1 MKKKGLGR
9 GLEALLGEK
18 SKPAQDGATITS
30 LPLGALQAGKY
41 QPRQKMDSG
50 PLQELAES
58 IREQG
63 VMQPLLV
70 RAISAGKYEII
81 AGERRFR
88 AATLAGLTE
97 VPVLVSLADDKGAAA
112 MALIENMQREDLNP
126 LEESRGLARLI
137 EEFGFTHE
145 QAAKSVGKSRSAISN
160 LLRLAQLA
168 KPVQA
173 MLLAGDIDLDGHA
186 YQCTMNE
193 KGERAIVW
201 KPSDMDIVRYENDY
215 RSKDSELKT
224 LKLRIRSQMDLIH
237 DDEINAMM
245 MKMWALKHLPISE
258 SIMDFVEGRDT
269 VIAGTHRTNANLLQ
283 GGVVSGWYKKGGHIS
298 SVSVEG
304 YEKRGSFTI
313 HSYQGQTIE
322 SGNVWIVIDDMFDYA
337 MLYTAVSRCVSFSQL
352 RFVKKI

>member
-1 MKKKGLGR
+1 MSTIKKKGLGR

-18 SKPAQDGATITS
+18 SKPVQADAPITR
-30 LPLGALQAGKY
+30 LPLSVLQAGKY

-88 AATLAGLTE
+88 AATMAGLTE

-126 LEESRGLARLI
+126 LEESQGLARLI

-173 MLLAGDIDLDGHA
+173 MLLAGDIDMGHA
-186 YQCTMNE
+186 
-193 KGERAIVW
+193 RALLPLPGAAQV
-201 KPSDMDIVRYENDY
+201 
-215 RSKDSELKT
+215 
-224 LKLRIRSQMDLIH
+224 
-237 DDEINAMM
+237 
-245 MKMWALKHLPISE
+245 ALAQK
-258 SIMDFVEGRDT
+258 IM
-269 VIAGTHRTNANLLQ
+269 AQ
-283 GGVVSGWYKKGGHIS
+283 G
-298 SVSVEG
+298 
-304 YEKRGSFTI
+304 
-313 HSYQGQTIE
+313 
-322 SGNVWIVIDDMFDYA
+322 
-337 MLYTAVSRCVSFSQL
+337 L
-352 RFVKKI
+352 

>member
-18 SKPAQDGATITS
+18 QKPAENGAAVS
-30 LPLGALQAGKY
+30 HLPLSALQAGKY

-63 VMQPLLV
+63 IMQPLLV

-88 AATLAGLTE
+88 AAKLAGLTE

-126 LEESRGLARLI
+126 LEESQGLARLI
-137 EEFGFTHE
+137 DEFGFTHE

-173 MLLAGDIDLDGHA
+173 MLLAGDIDMGHA
-186 YQCTMNE
+186 RALLPLPGASQVALAQKIMAQGLSVREAERLSALLARAGGQMGAKKSKKAANSAADPDLQRLSRE
-193 KGERAIVW
+193 IADQIGLSAEFKLKGKGGE
-201 KPSDMDIVRYENDY
+201 
-215 RSKDSELKT
+215 
-224 LKLRIRSQMDLIH
+224 LRIRFSRAEELDALI
-237 DDEINAMM
+237 
-245 MKMWALKHLPISE
+245 
-258 SIMDFVEGRDT
+258 
-269 VIAGTHRTNANLLQ
+269 
-283 GGVVSGWYKKGGHIS
+283 KKLG
-298 SVSVEG
+298 
-304 YEKRGSFTI
+304 
-313 HSYQGQTIE
+313 IE
-322 SGNVWIVIDDMFDYA
+322 
-337 MLYTAVSRCVSFSQL
+337 T
-352 RFVKKI
+352 

>member
-18 SKPAQDGATITS
+18 QKPAESGVAVS
-30 LPLGALQAGKY
+30 RLPLSALQAGKY

-63 VMQPLLV
+63 IMQPLLV

-126 LEESRGLARLI
+126 LEESQGLARLI

-160 LLRLAQLA
+160 LLRLTQLA

-173 MLLAGDIDLDGHA
+173 MLLAGDIDMGHA
-186 YQCTMNE
+186 RALLPLPGASQVALAQKIMAQGLSVREAERLSTVLARAGGQMGTKKAKKAAISAADPDLQRLARE
-193 KGERAIVW
+193 IADQIGLSAEFKLKGKGGE
-201 KPSDMDIVRYENDY
+201 
-215 RSKDSELKT
+215 
-224 LKLRIRSQMDLIH
+224 LRIR
-237 DDEINAMM
+237 
-245 MKMWALKHLPISE
+245 
-258 SIMDFVEGRDT
+258 
-269 VIAGTHRTNANLLQ
+269 
-283 GGVVSGWYKKGGHIS
+283 
-298 SVSVEG
+298 
-304 YEKRGSFTI
+304 
-313 HSYQGQTIE
+313 
-322 SGNVWIVIDDMFDYA
+322 
-337 MLYTAVSRCVSFSQL
+337 FSQADEL
-352 RFVKKI
+352 DALIKKLGIEA

>member
-18 SKPAQDGATITS
+18 SKPAQDSVAITS
-30 LPLGALQAGKY
+30 LPLSALQAGKY

-63 VMQPLLV
+63 IMQPLLV
-70 RAISAGKYEII
+70 RVISAGKYEII

-88 AATLAGLTE
+88 AAALAGLTE

-160 LLRLAQLA
+160 LLRLSQLA

-173 MLLAGDIDLDGHA
+173 MLLAGDIDMGHA
-186 YQCTMNE
+186 RALLPLPGASQVALAQKIMAQGLSVRE
-193 KGERAIVW
+193 AERLSAVLARAGGQMGAKEPKKAADARPADPDLQRLSRDIADLIGLSAEFKLKGKGGE
-201 KPSDMDIVRYENDY
+201 
-215 RSKDSELKT
+215 
-224 LKLRIRSQMDLIH
+224 LRIRFSKA
-237 DDEINAMM
+237 DELD
-245 MKMWALKHLPISE
+245 ALL
-258 SIMDFVEGRDT
+258 
-269 VIAGTHRTNANLLQ
+269 
-283 GGVVSGWYKKGGHIS
+283 KKLG
-298 SVSVEG
+298 
-304 YEKRGSFTI
+304 
-313 HSYQGQTIE
+313 IE
-322 SGNVWIVIDDMFDYA
+322 
-337 MLYTAVSRCVSFSQL
+337 T
-352 RFVKKI
+352 

>member
-18 SKPAQDGATITS
+18 SKPAQDGVAITS
-30 LPLGALQAGKY
+30 LPLSALQAGKY

-63 VMQPLLV
+63 IMQPLLV

-81 AGERRFR
+81 AGERRYR
-88 AATLAGLTE
+88 AANLAGLTE

-126 LEESRGLARLI
+126 LEESQGLARLI

-160 LLRLAQLA
+160 LLRLSQLA

-173 MLLAGDIDLDGHA
+173 MLLAGDIDMGHA
-186 YQCTMNE
+186 RALLPLPGASQVALAQKIMAQGLSVRE
-193 KGERAIVW
+193 AERLSAVLA
-201 KPSDMDIVRYENDY
+201 KAGGQMGAK
-215 RSKDSELKT
+215 RSKKATDSRAADPDLQRLSREIADSIGLSAEFKLKG
-224 LKLRIRSQMDLIH
+224 KGGELRIRFSKA
-237 DDEINAMM
+237 DELD
-245 MKMWALKHLPISE
+245 ALL
-258 SIMDFVEGRDT
+258 
-269 VIAGTHRTNANLLQ
+269 
-283 GGVVSGWYKKGGHIS
+283 KKLG
-298 SVSVEG
+298 
-304 YEKRGSFTI
+304 
-313 HSYQGQTIE
+313 IE
-322 SGNVWIVIDDMFDYA
+322 
-337 MLYTAVSRCVSFSQL
+337 T
-352 RFVKKI
+352 

>member
-18 SKPAQDGATITS
+18 SKPTQDGVAITS
-30 LPLGALQAGKY
+30 LPLSALQAGKY

-63 VMQPLLV
+63 IMQPLLV

-88 AATLAGLTE
+88 AANLAGLTE

-126 LEESRGLARLI
+126 LEESQGLARLI

-160 LLRLAQLA
+160 LLRLSQLA

-173 MLLAGDIDLDGHA
+173 MLLAGDIDMGHA
-186 YQCTMNE
+186 RALLPLPGASQVALAQKIMAQGLSVRE
-193 KGERAIVW
+193 AERLSAVLA
-201 KPSDMDIVRYENDY
+201 KAGGQMGAK
-215 RSKDSELKT
+215 RSKKATDSRAADPDLQRLSREIADSIGLSAEFKLKG
-224 LKLRIRSQMDLIH
+224 KGGELRIRFSKA
-237 DDEINAMM
+237 DELD
-245 MKMWALKHLPISE
+245 ALL
-258 SIMDFVEGRDT
+258 
-269 VIAGTHRTNANLLQ
+269 
-283 GGVVSGWYKKGGHIS
+283 KKLG
-298 SVSVEG
+298 
-304 YEKRGSFTI
+304 
-313 HSYQGQTIE
+313 IE
-322 SGNVWIVIDDMFDYA
+322 
-337 MLYTAVSRCVSFSQL
+337 T
-352 RFVKKI
+352 

>member
-18 SKPAQDGATITS
+18 QKPTENGAAVS
-30 LPLGALQAGKY
+30 RLPLSALQAGKY

-58 IREQG
+58 IRQQG
-63 VMQPLLV
+63 IMQPLLV

-88 AATLAGLTE
+88 AAKLAGLAE

-126 LEESRGLARLI
+126 LEESQGLARLI

-173 MLLAGDIDLDGHA
+173 MLLAGDIDMGHA
-186 YQCTMNE
+186 RALLPLPGASQVALAQKIMAQGLSVREAERLSAVLARAGGQMGAKKSKKASNSAADPDLQRLSRE
-193 KGERAIVW
+193 IADQIGLSAEFKLKGKGGE
-201 KPSDMDIVRYENDY
+201 
-215 RSKDSELKT
+215 
-224 LKLRIRSQMDLIH
+224 LRIRFSKADELDALI
-237 DDEINAMM
+237 
-245 MKMWALKHLPISE
+245 
-258 SIMDFVEGRDT
+258 
-269 VIAGTHRTNANLLQ
+269 
-283 GGVVSGWYKKGGHIS
+283 KKLG
-298 SVSVEG
+298 
-304 YEKRGSFTI
+304 
-313 HSYQGQTIE
+313 IE
-322 SGNVWIVIDDMFDYA
+322 
-337 MLYTAVSRCVSFSQL
+337 T
-352 RFVKKI
+352 